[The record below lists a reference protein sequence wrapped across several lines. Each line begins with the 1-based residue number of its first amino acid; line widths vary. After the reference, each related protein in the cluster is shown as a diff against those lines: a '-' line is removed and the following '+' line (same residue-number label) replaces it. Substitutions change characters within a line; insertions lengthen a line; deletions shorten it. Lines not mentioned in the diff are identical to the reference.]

1 MTNRYEDKP
10 MLRLLDAYVLDRL
23 GLLDESTAQELAA
36 QGPVLSRALG
46 VAATKWPAVVEQAL
60 ELPSEFSEAVVAAW
74 GQFREAQESQGVTPD
89 PIEFTHLTSDHLI
102 GER

>member
-1 MTNRYEDKP
+1 MANRYDGKP

-23 GLLDESTAQELAA
+23 GLLDESTAEELAA
-36 QGPVLSRALG
+36 QGPILARALG
-46 VAATKWPAVVEQAL
+46 VAASDWPTAVEQAMG
-60 ELPSEFSEAVVAAW
+60 LPPEFSEAVVAAW
-74 GQFREAQESQGVTPD
+74 WQFREAQESRGITPD